1 MKKHLI
7 LTIALYLTATL
18 PIKAQEE
25 YTVSSPNGSLEL
37 KISMRDTLSYQ
48 IFADGEA
55 LSEISP
61 IAMIVERNGRRITLG
76 ENPAVEKCSRNS
88 ISQKIP
94 MHLGENDQIDDT
106 YNEMIL
112 DLGTLYSLHCR
123 AYDEGV
129 AYRIESKISGSIT
142 IRNEIAEFNFKDN
155 PQVWIAYDEDK
166 RTMSQWELPYKRE
179 LSVKSVKTGDYGIN
193 PCFFRN
199 NKKNIGITV
208 IESDLENY
216 PGMYLLKKEAGNK
229 LVGKWAE
236 YPKKIKND
244 SKYDSQAVL
253 ERYDYIALTP
263 GVRTYPWRGFIISR
277 DDSELMN
284 NDLIYKLAKPQV
296 ERDFSWISAGQTAFE
311 WLHDGELEGDLGFI
325 YGPFGDGRPHTL
337 EFYKYYVDFAAEMGF
352 EWMTCDAG
360 WGEEYIKELCTYAK
374 SKNIKIM
381 VWSYFNFLLVD
392 EPMLAR
398 FKEWGISGVKADFMS
413 RDDQVASGW
422 IPTMA
427 ERCAKYQL
435 MLLLH
440 GCPKPVAWHRTYPNI
455 ISYEAVTGEESN
467 KWNDNC
473 NPLYHTVIP
482 FLRMLGGAMDMTPGS
497 LRNKTRKGWT
507 WKGTGAPWSLG
518 TRAHQMAQYVV
529 YHQTLGFVS
538 DAPTEY
544 RKFPEIMEFLKHV
557 PTIWNETKPLQ
568 GKIGE
573 FAVMA
578 RRSDKEWYVGGL
590 SNWTERTL
598 DVDFSFLTPGIP
610 YKAYIIEDVPEKNND
625 TSSTTGD
632 ATACKCHTID
642 VTSQTRMS
650 FKLAEG
656 GGFVMRIYPDPNYT
670 SVKNTALREKVQ
682 IWYEQNNESI
692 YVQLPEHELTADIHL
707 YDITGRPFY
716 PDYTKK
722 DNPLCISIAQLSR
735 GYYCVKCTTPDL
747 SQSKLIYKN

>member
-7 LTIALYLTATL
+7 LTIALYLTAAL

-296 ERDFSWISAGQTAFE
+296 ERDFSWISAGRTAFE

>member
-296 ERDFSWISAGQTAFE
+296 ERDFSWISAGRTAFE

-467 KWNDNC
+467 KWNVNC

>member
-155 PQVWIAYDEDK
+155 PQVRIAYDEDK

-296 ERDFSWISAGQTAFE
+296 ERDFSWISAGRTAFE

>member
-7 LTIALYLTATL
+7 LTIALCITATL

-112 DLGTLYSLHCR
+112 DLGSLYSLHCR

-155 PQVWIAYDEDK
+155 PQIWIAYDEDK

-296 ERDFSWISAGQTAFE
+296 ERDFSWISAGRTAFE

-392 EPMLAR
+392 EQMLAR

-598 DVDFSFLTPGIP
+598 DVDFSFLTPGMP
-610 YKAYIIEDVPEKNND
+610 YKAYILEDVPEKNND

-692 YVQLPEHELTADIHL
+692 YVQLPEREITADIHL
-707 YDITGRPFY
+707 YDIAGRPFY

-735 GYYCVKCTTPDL
+735 GYYCVKCTTPGL

>member
-7 LTIALYLTATL
+7 LTIALCLTATL

-61 IAMIVERNGRRITLG
+61 IAMVVERNGRRITLG

-112 DLGTLYSLHCR
+112 DLGSLYSLHCR

-216 PGMYLLKKEAGNK
+216 PGMYLLKKEAGTK

-263 GVRTYPWRGFIISR
+263 GIRTYPWRGFIISR

-284 NDLIYKLAKPQV
+284 NDLVYKLAKPQA
-296 ERDFSWISAGQTAFE
+296 ERDFSWISAGRTAFE

-360 WGEEYIKELCTYAK
+360 WGEEYIKELCAYAK
-374 SKNIKIM
+374 SKSIKIM

-692 YVQLPEHELTADIHL
+692 YVQLPERELTADIHL
-707 YDITGRPFY
+707 YDIAGRPFY

-735 GYYCVKCTTPDL
+735 GYYCVKCTTPGL

>member
-296 ERDFSWISAGQTAFE
+296 ERDFSWISAGRTAFE

-670 SVKNTALREKVQ
+670 SVKNTVLREKVQ

>member
-166 RTMSQWELPYKRE
+166 RTISQWELPYKRE

-296 ERDFSWISAGQTAFE
+296 ERDFSWISAGRTAFE

-670 SVKNTALREKVQ
+670 SVKNIALREKVQ

>member
-94 MHLGENDQIDDT
+94 MHLGENDQIDNT

-296 ERDFSWISAGQTAFE
+296 ERDFSWISAGRTAFE

-518 TRAHQMAQYVV
+518 TRTHQMAQYVV

>member
-123 AYDEGV
+123 ADDEGV

-296 ERDFSWISAGQTAFE
+296 ERDFSWISAGRTAFE

>member
-7 LTIALYLTATL
+7 LTIALCLTATL

-112 DLGTLYSLHCR
+112 DLGSLYSLHCR

-216 PGMYLLKKEAGNK
+216 PGMYLLKKETGNK

-296 ERDFSWISAGQTAFE
+296 ERDFSWISAGRTAFE

-598 DVDFSFLTPGIP
+598 DVDFSFLTPGMP
-610 YKAYIIEDVPEKNND
+610 YKAYILEDVPEKNND

-670 SVKNTALREKVQ
+670 SVKNIALREKVQ

-692 YVQLPEHELTADIHL
+692 YVQLPEREITADIHL
-707 YDITGRPFY
+707 YDIAGRPFY

-735 GYYCVKCTTPDL
+735 GYYCVKCTTPGL

>member
-7 LTIALYLTATL
+7 LTIALCLTATL

-61 IAMIVERNGRRITLG
+61 IAMVVERNGRRITLG

-112 DLGTLYSLHCR
+112 DLGSLYSLHCR

-296 ERDFSWISAGQTAFE
+296 ERDFSWISAGRTAFE

-598 DVDFSFLTPGIP
+598 DVDFSFLTPGMP
-610 YKAYIIEDVPEKNND
+610 YKAYILEDVPEKNND

-692 YVQLPEHELTADIHL
+692 YVQLPEREITADIHL
-707 YDITGRPFY
+707 YDIAGRPFY

-735 GYYCVKCTTPDL
+735 GYYCVKCTTPGL

>member
-296 ERDFSWISAGQTAFE
+296 ERDFSWISAGRTAFE

-682 IWYEQNNESI
+682 IWYEQNTESI

>member
-61 IAMIVERNGRRITLG
+61 IAMVVERNGRRITLG

-94 MHLGENDQIDDT
+94 MHLGENDQIDNT

-112 DLGTLYSLHCR
+112 DLGSLYSLHCR

-216 PGMYLLKKEAGNK
+216 PGMYLLKKEAGTK

-263 GVRTYPWRGFIISR
+263 GIRTYPWRGFIISR

-284 NDLIYKLAKPQV
+284 NDLVYKLAKPQA
-296 ERDFSWISAGQTAFE
+296 ERDFSWISAGRTAFE

-670 SVKNTALREKVQ
+670 SVKNTVLREKVQ

-692 YVQLPEHELTADIHL
+692 YVQLPERELTADIHL
-707 YDITGRPFY
+707 YDIAGRPFY

-735 GYYCVKCTTPDL
+735 GYYCVKCTTPGL

>member
-112 DLGTLYSLHCR
+112 DLGSLYSLHCR

-216 PGMYLLKKEAGNK
+216 PGMYLLKKEAGTK

-263 GVRTYPWRGFIISR
+263 GIRTYPWRGFIISR

-284 NDLIYKLAKPQV
+284 NDLVYKLAKPQA
-296 ERDFSWISAGQTAFE
+296 ERDFSWISAGRTAFE

-360 WGEEYIKELCTYAK
+360 WGEEYIKELCAYAK
-374 SKNIKIM
+374 SKSIKIM

-590 SNWTERTL
+590 SNWTARTL
-598 DVDFSFLTPGIP
+598 DVDFSFLTPGMP

-692 YVQLPEHELTADIHL
+692 YVQLPERELTADIHL
-707 YDITGRPFY
+707 YDIAGRPFY

-735 GYYCVKCTTPDL
+735 GYYCVKCTTPGL

>member
-296 ERDFSWISAGQTAFE
+296 ERDFSWISAGRTAFE

-650 FKLAEG
+650 YKLAEG

>member
-112 DLGTLYSLHCR
+112 DLGSLYSLHCR

-296 ERDFSWISAGQTAFE
+296 ERDFSWISAGRTAFE

-735 GYYCVKCTTPDL
+735 VYYCVKCTTPDL

>member
-112 DLGTLYSLHCR
+112 DLGSLYSLHCR

-284 NDLIYKLAKPQV
+284 NDLIYKLAKPQG
-296 ERDFSWISAGQTAFE
+296 ERDFSWISAGRTAFE

>member
-112 DLGTLYSLHCR
+112 DLGSLYSLHCR

-296 ERDFSWISAGQTAFE
+296 ERDFSWISAGRTAFE

-529 YHQTLGFVS
+529 YHQTFVS

-610 YKAYIIEDVPEKNND
+610 YKAYIIEDVPEK
-625 TSSTTGD
+625 TGD

>member
-296 ERDFSWISAGQTAFE
+296 ERDFSWISAGRTAFE
-311 WLHDGELEGDLGFI
+311 WLHDGELKGDLGFI

>member
-7 LTIALYLTATL
+7 LTIALCITATL

-112 DLGTLYSLHCR
+112 DLGSLYSLHCR

-296 ERDFSWISAGQTAFE
+296 ERDFSWISAGRTAFE

-598 DVDFSFLTPGIP
+598 DVDFSFLTPGMP
-610 YKAYIIEDVPEKNND
+610 YKAYILEDVPEKNND

-692 YVQLPEHELTADIHL
+692 YVQLPEREITADIHL
-707 YDITGRPFY
+707 YDIAGRPFY

-735 GYYCVKCTTPDL
+735 GYYCVKCTTPGL

>member
-7 LTIALYLTATL
+7 LTIALCLTATL

-61 IAMIVERNGRRITLG
+61 IAMVVERNGRRITLG

-112 DLGTLYSLHCR
+112 DLGSLYSLHCR

-216 PGMYLLKKEAGNK
+216 PGMYLLKKEAGTK

-284 NDLIYKLAKPQV
+284 NDLVYKLAKPQA
-296 ERDFSWISAGQTAFE
+296 ERDFSWISAGRTAFE

-360 WGEEYIKELCTYAK
+360 WGEEYIKELCAYAK
-374 SKNIKIM
+374 SKSIKIM

-590 SNWTERTL
+590 SNWTARTL
-598 DVDFSFLTPGIP
+598 DVDFSFLTPGMP

-692 YVQLPEHELTADIHL
+692 YVQLPERELTADIHL
-707 YDITGRPFY
+707 YDIAGRPFY

-735 GYYCVKCTTPDL
+735 GYYCVKCTTPGL

>member
-284 NDLIYKLAKPQV
+284 NDLVYKLAKPQA
-296 ERDFSWISAGQTAFE
+296 ERDFSWISAGRTAFE

-360 WGEEYIKELCTYAK
+360 WGEEYIKELCAYAK
-374 SKNIKIM
+374 SKSIKIM

-670 SVKNTALREKVQ
+670 SVKNTVLREKVQ

-735 GYYCVKCTTPDL
+735 GYYCVKCTTPGL

>member
-112 DLGTLYSLHCR
+112 DLGSLYSLHCR

-155 PQVWIAYDEDK
+155 PQVWVAYDEDK

-296 ERDFSWISAGQTAFE
+296 ERDFSWISAGRTAFE

-557 PTIWNETKPLQ
+557 PTIWNETEPLQ

>member
-76 ENPAVEKCSRNS
+76 KNPAVEKCSRNS

-296 ERDFSWISAGQTAFE
+296 ERDFSWISAGRTAFE

>member
-7 LTIALYLTATL
+7 LTIALCLTATL

-25 YTVSSPNGSLEL
+25 YTVSSPNRSLEL

-296 ERDFSWISAGQTAFE
+296 ERDFSWISAGRTAFE

-422 IPTMA
+422 IPIMA

>member
-7 LTIALYLTATL
+7 LIIALCLTATL

-112 DLGTLYSLHCR
+112 DLGSLYSLHCR

-284 NDLIYKLAKPQV
+284 NDLVYKLAKPQA
-296 ERDFSWISAGQTAFE
+296 EGDFSWISAGRTAFE
-311 WLHDGELEGDLGFI
+311 WLHDGELEGELGFI

-598 DVDFSFLTPGIP
+598 DIDFSFLTPRMR

-632 ATACKCHTID
+632 ATACKCHTMD
-642 VTSQTRMS
+642 VTSQTRLS

-670 SVKNTALREKVQ
+670 GVKNTALREKVQ

-692 YVQLPEHELTADIHL
+692 YVQLPERELTADIHL
-707 YDITGRPFY
+707 CDIAGRPFY

-735 GYYCVKCTTPDL
+735 GYYCVKCTTPNI

>member
-112 DLGTLYSLHCR
+112 DLGSLYSLHCR

-296 ERDFSWISAGQTAFE
+296 ERDFSWISAGRTAFE

-557 PTIWNETKPLQ
+557 PTIWDETKPLQ

-632 ATACKCHTID
+632 AKACKCHTID
-642 VTSQTRMS
+642 VTRQTLMS

>member
-284 NDLIYKLAKPQV
+284 NDLIYKLAKPPV
-296 ERDFSWISAGQTAFE
+296 ERDFAWISAGRTAFE

-507 WKGTGAPWSLG
+507 WKRTGAPWSLG

>member
-296 ERDFSWISAGQTAFE
+296 ERDFSWISAGRTAFE

-670 SVKNTALREKVQ
+670 SVKNIALRKKS
-682 IWYEQNNESI
+682 IWYEQNNEVSM
-692 YVQLPEHELTADIHL
+692 Y
-707 YDITGRPFY
+707 
-716 PDYTKK
+716 
-722 DNPLCISIAQLSR
+722 N
-735 GYYCVKCTTPDL
+735 
-747 SQSKLIYKN
+747 SQNTN

>member
-7 LTIALYLTATL
+7 LTIALCLTATL
-18 PIKAQEE
+18 PIKAQVE

-61 IAMIVERNGRRITLG
+61 IAMVVERNGRQITLG

-112 DLGTLYSLHCR
+112 DLGSLYSLHCR

-216 PGMYLLKKEAGNK
+216 PGMYLLKKEAGTK

-284 NDLIYKLAKPQV
+284 NDLVYKLAKPQA
-296 ERDFSWISAGQTAFE
+296 ERDFSWISAGRTAFE

-337 EFYKYYVDFAAEMGF
+337 EFYKYYVDFTAEMGF

-360 WGEEYIKELCTYAK
+360 WGEEYIKELCAYAK
-374 SKNIKIM
+374 SKSIKIM

-413 RDDQVASGW
+413 RDDQMASGW

-598 DVDFSFLTPGIP
+598 DVDFSFLTPGMP

-670 SVKNTALREKVQ
+670 SVKNTVLREKVQ

-692 YVQLPEHELTADIHL
+692 YVQLPERELTADIHL

-735 GYYCVKCTTPDL
+735 GYYCVKCTTPGL

>member
-112 DLGTLYSLHCR
+112 DLGSLYSLHCR

-296 ERDFSWISAGQTAFE
+296 ERDFSWISAGRTAFE
-311 WLHDGELEGDLGFI
+311 WLHDGEVDGDLGFI

>member
-296 ERDFSWISAGQTAFE
+296 ERDFSWISAGRTAFE

-610 YKAYIIEDVPEKNND
+610 YKAYIIEYVPEKNKD

-670 SVKNTALREKVQ
+670 SVKNIALREKVQ

>member
-112 DLGTLYSLHCR
+112 DLGSLYSLHCR

-296 ERDFSWISAGQTAFE
+296 ERDFSWISAGRTAFE

-398 FKEWGISGVKADFMS
+398 FKEWGISGGKADFMS

>member
-61 IAMIVERNGRRITLG
+61 IAMVVERNGRRITLG
-76 ENPAVEKCSRNS
+76 ENPAVEKCSRNF

-94 MHLGENDQIDDT
+94 MHLGENDQIDNT

-112 DLGTLYSLHCR
+112 DLGSLYSLHCR

-216 PGMYLLKKEAGNK
+216 PGMYLLKKEAGTK

-284 NDLIYKLAKPQV
+284 NDLVYKLAKPQA
-296 ERDFSWISAGQTAFE
+296 ERDFSWISAGRTAFE

-360 WGEEYIKELCTYAK
+360 WGEEYIKELCAYAK
-374 SKNIKIM
+374 SKSIKIM

-440 GCPKPVAWHRTYPNI
+440 GCPKPVAWNRTYPNI

-590 SNWTERTL
+590 SNWTARTL
-598 DVDFSFLTPGIP
+598 DVDFSFLTPGMP

-692 YVQLPEHELTADIHL
+692 YVQLPERELTADIHL
-707 YDITGRPFY
+707 YDIAGRPFY

-735 GYYCVKCTTPDL
+735 GYYCVKCTTPGL

>member
-112 DLGTLYSLHCR
+112 DLGSLYSLHCR

-208 IESDLENY
+208 IESDLESY

-296 ERDFSWISAGQTAFE
+296 ERDFSWISAGRTAFE

>member
-296 ERDFSWISAGQTAFE
+296 ERDFSWISAGRTAFE

-735 GYYCVKCTTPDL
+735 GYYCVKCTAPDL

>member
-253 ERYDYIALTP
+253 ERYDFIALTP

-296 ERDFSWISAGQTAFE
+296 ERDFSWISAGRTAFE